1 VTLKFDY
8 GSKLRLGAE
17 IQGQKVKF
25 ARFGEVF
32 AWVTQ
37 WVKTRKEKVME
48 ENIKDQKNKHK
59 FALYVSDEILD
70 IARELY
76 ERDNCRSV
84 SEFICKAI
92 QFYGGFVTNSKLNQD
107 YVPQIVLSTLKAI
120 MRDSENR
127 HSGSLFRIAVEISMI
142 KNLLAFSHGIGEAPL
157 NKLRNDCIS
166 EVKKINGTISYE
178 EAIRWQT

>member
-1 VTLKFDY
+1 
-8 GSKLRLGAE
+8 
-17 IQGQKVKF
+17 
-25 ARFGEVF
+25 
-32 AWVTQ
+32 
-37 WVKTRKEKVME
+37 ME
-48 ENIKDQKNKHK
+48 ENNKGQKNKHK

-127 HSGSLFRIAVEISMI
+127 HNGSLFRIAVEISMI

-178 EAIRWQT
+178 DAIRWQL

>member
-1 VTLKFDY
+1 
-8 GSKLRLGAE
+8 
-17 IQGQKVKF
+17 
-25 ARFGEVF
+25 
-32 AWVTQ
+32 
-37 WVKTRKEKVME
+37 ME

-59 FALYVSDEILD
+59 FALYASDEVLD

-76 ERDNCRSV
+76 EQDNCRSV

-92 QFYGGFVTNSKLNQD
+92 QFYGGFVTNSNLNKD
-107 YVPQIVLSTLKAI
+107 YVPQVVMSTLKAL

-127 HSGSLFRIAVEISMI
+127 HSGALFRIAVEISMI
-142 KNLLAFSHGIGEAPL
+142 KNLLAFRHGISEAPL

-178 EAIRWQT
+178 DAIRWQT

>member
-1 VTLKFDY
+1 
-8 GSKLRLGAE
+8 
-17 IQGQKVKF
+17 
-25 ARFGEVF
+25 
-32 AWVTQ
+32 
-37 WVKTRKEKVME
+37 ME

-127 HSGSLFRIAVEISMI
+127 HNGSLFRIAVEISMI

-178 EAIRWQT
+178 DAIRWQT

>member
-1 VTLKFDY
+1 MVE
-8 GSKLRLGAE
+8 LR
-17 IQGQKVKF
+17 GQKVKF
-25 ARFGEVF
+25 ARFAKVF

-37 WVKTRKEKVME
+37 WVKTRKETIME

-59 FALYVSDEILD
+59 FALYASDEVLD

-76 ERDNCRSV
+76 EQDNCRSV

-107 YVPQIVLSTLKAI
+107 YVPQVLLSTLKAI

-127 HSGSLFRIAVEISMI
+127 HNGSLFRIAVEISMI
-142 KNLLAFSHGIGEAPL
+142 KNLLAIRHGISNVSL
-157 NKLRNDCIS
+157 NKLRDDCIS

-178 EAIRWQT
+178 DAIRWQT